1 MTILEVCIDS
11 VASAIAAEKGGANR
25 LEVCNSLAVGGTTP
39 SHGLM
44 RACAEST
51 SLPLMMMIRPH
62 DGGFV
67 YSEDDI
73 KTMLHDIAAAN
84 ELGAHGVV
92 FGALTPTQEI
102 DVPTTERLIAA
113 ARPLDVTFH
122 RAFDVCVNAVT
133 AMEQLLQLNVDRLL
147 TSGQS
152 ATAEQGGDA
161 IRSLVEKADGQMAI
175 LAGAGIN
182 AANVVAVVDQTG
194 VQEVHASC
202 SHSVAVAVAHGEV
215 AFGVG
220 RRETSAEIVRELVM
234 ALNR

>member
-51 SLPLMMMIRPH
+51 DLPLMMMIRPH

-67 YSEDDI
+67 YCEDDI
-73 KTMLHDIAAAN
+73 KTMLHDIAAAK

-92 FGALTPTQEI
+92 FGALTPAREI
-102 DVPTTERLIAA
+102 DVPTTKRLIAT
-113 ARPLDVTFH
+113 ARPLSVTFH
-122 RAFDVCVNAVT
+122 RAFDVCIDPMT
-133 AMEQLLQLNVDRLL
+133 AMEQLLQMNVDRLL
-147 TSGQS
+147 TSGQA
-152 ATAEQGGDA
+152 ATAQQGVDV
-161 IRSLVEKADGQMAI
+161 IRSLVEKADGQIAI

-182 AANVVAVVDQTG
+182 PANVVAIIDQTG

-202 SHSVAVAVAHGEV
+202 SHSVEVAVADREV

-220 RRETSAEIVRELVM
+220 RRETSAEIVRELVI